1 MSPRRMH
8 LNFHGN
14 WAGEHMG
21 AWHRAGDNRPA
32 AFQLEYYM
40 KLAQTAERGLFDGI
54 FYAAGLAAQGP
65 GRPTSPGIDPVVLAA
80 ALAARTEH
88 IGLVATVSTTFNE
101 PYNVARAIAS
111 LDHVSGGRA
120 AWNVVTTYDEMA
132 ALNFGMAQLPPKP
145 QRYERATEFVEVV
158 LKLWESWD

>member
-1 MSPRRMH
+1 VPPGYSMTERKTR

-21 AWHRAGDNRPA
+21 AWRPGCNQRSA
-32 AFQLEYYM
+32 QFQLDYYM

-65 GRPTSPGIDPVVLAA
+65 DRPTTPGVDPVVLAA
-80 ALAARTEH
+80 ALAARTER

-101 PYNVARAIAS
+101 PYNVARAIAT
-111 LDHVSGGRA
+111 LDHLSGGRA
-120 AWNVVTTYDEMA
+120 AWNVVTTYD
-132 ALNFGMAQLPPKP
+132 QWP
-145 QRYERATEFVEVV
+145 R
-158 LKLWESWD
+158 